1 MSVKLEVFLGAR
13 VTKDERSSF
22 VKSAKKLKMQQSEVL
37 RELIIAFVENR
48 VTITPPT
55 EIKGLHNHVN

>member
-1 MSVKLEVFLGAR
+1 MSIKLEVFLGTR

-22 VKSAKKLKMQQSEVL
+22 VKLSKKLKMQQSEVL
-37 RELIIAFVENR
+37 RELIVAFIQNR

-55 EIKGLHNHVN
+55 HIEGLHNHVN

>member
-1 MSVKLEVFLGAR
+1 MANKFDAYIGTR
-13 VTKDERSSF
+13 VTKSNRSDF
-22 VKSAKKLKMQQSEVL
+22 VKMSKKINMDQSEVL
-37 RELIIAFVENR
+37 RELILAFVENR

>member
-1 MSVKLEVFLGAR
+1 MSVKFEAYIGTR
-13 VTKDERSSF
+13 ISKDERSSF
-22 VKSAKKLKMQQSEVL
+22 VKLAKKLNMDQSEVL
-37 RELIIAFVENR
+37 RELIQAFIQNR